1 MTPNNIAGMAM
12 LSGVRVAALTDHNT
26 SGNCP
31 AFFEACSRRGV
42 IPVAGMELTTLED
55 IHVVCLFPTLETAMD
70 FDRFVSRHRMKIK
83 NRPDIF
89 GDQVLM
95 NGNDE
100 IIGREEY
107 LLTPATDIDITSAAR
122 IVRERGGAAF
132 PAHIDKQANG
142 LISILGSFPP
152 EPGFACAE
160 FFNATIIDEY
170 KEKYPLIRRLS
181 ILSNSDAHTL
191 DRMPYNPP
199 QFPGLDDSG
208 GDDEIRRLLIE
219 RLNGV

>member
-1 MTPNNIAGMAM
+1 
-12 LSGVRVAALTDHNT
+12 
-26 SGNCP
+26 
-31 AFFEACSRRGV
+31 
-42 IPVAGMELTTLED
+42 
-55 IHVVCLFPTLETAMD
+55 
-70 FDRFVSRHRMKIK
+70 MKIK

-160 FFNATIIDEY
+160 FFNAEIIDEY
-170 KEKYPLIRRLS
+170 KEKYPPIRRLS